1 MIKSQLAKELDIA
14 WEKLCATNM
23 VEASFRNVGLTL
35 NIDGCQ
41 DSQMKFE
48 AIFKVKN
55 QGNLLDLLSKMKDL
69 DLILHWISDCNQNFK
84 KLPL

>member
-14 WEKLCATNM
+14 WENLCATNM

-41 DSQMKFE
+41 DSQMKF
-48 AIFKVKN
+48 
-55 QGNLLDLLSKMKDL
+55 QGQEPGKPAG
-69 DLILHWISDCNQNFK
+69 LIV
-84 KLPL
+84 